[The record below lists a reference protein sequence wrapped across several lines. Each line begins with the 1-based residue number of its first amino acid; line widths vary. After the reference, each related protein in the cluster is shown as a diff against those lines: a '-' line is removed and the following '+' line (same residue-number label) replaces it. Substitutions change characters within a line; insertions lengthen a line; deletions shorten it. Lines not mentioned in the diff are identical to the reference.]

1 MEINRR
7 FLTVLTPDGEFL
19 HVRRQDQLYQ
29 VGQEINFSTKEL
41 EKKRVPFSM
50 PIKVA
55 LTACA
60 FVLVFISIIP
70 VYQANQVYA
79 YMSIDVNPSIELGM
93 NENLKIVELIPYN
106 KDGEKIVNMLS
117 NWKRKDIDEVTLA
130 IMNEINKQGYTK
142 KNHEVVVSTVFVKDQ
157 HKDNNKLQK
166 EIKVIEK
173 EIAKE
178 NLNVI
183 LVEASQKDREK
194 AKEKGITT
202 GIYKGNSNNQMKK
215 DSEKDHVEAVKQEE
229 KTSIE
234 PPPIQQQ
241 KIKPSENQEVFIP
254 EDKDRNFKRKD
265 HQPSNEVSDEI
276 EKEVKKR
283 EEKVQ
288 KREER
293 QQEKEQKREEK
304 IQRKIE
310 QKNVPNQNQNKNNQN
325 QGNKDRNHGKENRDD
340 DNRHNQNQRDKVND
354 QNHNKKQKDKVNNQS
369 HNKNQQGRSVDGH
382 NKSNQSD
389 RHEDHR
395 NKDKHDRSEQKNR

>member
-55 LTACA
+55 FTACA

-106 KDGEKIVNMLS
+106 KDGEKIVNSLS
-117 NWKRKDIDEVTLA
+117 SWKHKDIDEVTLA

-157 HKDNNKLQK
+157 QKDNNKLQK

-215 DSEKDHVEAVKQEE
+215 DFEKDHVGAVKQEE

-234 PPPIQQQ
+234 PLPIQQQ
-241 KIKPSENQEVFIP
+241 KIKPSENQEVLIP
-254 EDKDRNFKRKD
+254 EDKDHNYKTKD
-265 HQPSNEVSDEI
+265 HQASNEVSNKI
-276 EKEVKKR
+276 EKEEQKR
-283 EEKVQ
+283 EEKAQ
-288 KREER
+288 KREQR

-304 IQRKIE
+304 TQRKIE
-310 QKNVPNQNQNKNNQN
+310 QKQVPEQNQNKGNQ
-325 QGNKDRNHGKENRDD
+325 NHGKENRDV
-340 DNRHNQNQRDKVND
+340 DNGHNQKQRAEVNDWEYNKNQR
-354 QNHNKKQKDKVNNQS
+354 DKVNNQS
-369 HNKNQQGRSVDGH
+369 HNKNQQGKSVDRH

-395 NKDKHDRSEQKNR
+395 NKDKHDRSEQQSR

>member
-130 IMNEINKQGYTK
+130 IMNEINEQGYTK

-183 LVEASQKDREK
+183 LVEASQKEREK

-202 GIYKGNSNNQMKK
+202 GIYIGNSNNQMKK

-241 KIKPSENQEVFIP
+241 TIKPSENQEVFIP

-293 QQEKEQKREEK
+293 HQEKEQKREEK

-310 QKNVPNQNQNKNNQN
+310 QKNVPNQNQNNQN
-325 QGNKDRNHGKENRDD
+325 QGNKDRNHGKENRDN
-340 DNRHNQNQRDKVND
+340 DNRQNQRDKVND
-354 QNHNKKQKDKVNNQS
+354 QNQNHNKKQKDKVNNQS
-369 HNKNQQGRSVDGH
+369 QNKNQQGRPVDGH

-389 RHEDHR
+389 RHEDQR
-395 NKDKHDRSEQKNR
+395 KKDKHDQSEQKNR

>member
-1 MEINRR
+1 VKSGIIMEINRR
-7 FLTVLTPDGEFL
+7 FLTVLTPNGEFL

-41 EKKRVPFSM
+41 EKKVVPFSM

-130 IMNEINKQGYTK
+130 IMNEINEQGYTK

-183 LVEASQKDREK
+183 LVEASPKEREK

-202 GIYKGNSNNQMKK
+202 GIYIGNSNNQMNK
-215 DSEKDHVEAVKQEE
+215 DSEKDRVEAVKQEE

-241 KIKPSENQEVFIP
+241 AIKPSENQEVFIP

-293 QQEKEQKREEK
+293 HQEKEQKREEK

-310 QKNVPNQNQNKNNQN
+310 QKNVPNQNNQN
-325 QGNKDRNHGKENRDD
+325 QGNKDRNHGKENRDN
-340 DNRHNQNQRDKVND
+340 DNRQNQ
-354 QNHNKKQKDKVNNQS
+354 
-369 HNKNQQGRSVDGH
+369 NQQGRPVDGH

-389 RHEDHR
+389 RHEDQR
-395 NKDKHDRSEQKNR
+395 KKDKHDRSEQKNR

>member
-7 FLTVLTPDGEFL
+7 FLTVLTPNGEFL

-29 VGQEINFSTKEL
+29 VGQEINFSSKEL
-41 EKKRVPFSM
+41 EKKVVPFSM

-117 NWKRKDIDEVTLA
+117 NWKRKDIDEVTMA

-202 GIYKGNSNNQMKK
+202 GIYIGNSNNQMKK

-241 KIKPSENQEVFIP
+241 AIKPSENQEVFIP

-276 EKEVKKR
+276 EKESKEKRRKGTKKR
-283 EEKVQ
+283 GKTPGKRTEK
-288 KREER
+288 R
-293 QQEKEQKREEK
+293 
-304 IQRKIE
+304 RKDTE
-310 QKNVPNQNQNKNNQN
+310 
-325 QGNKDRNHGKENRDD
+325 
-340 DNRHNQNQRDKVND
+340 
-354 QNHNKKQKDKVNNQS
+354 
-369 HNKNQQGRSVDGH
+369 
-382 NKSNQSD
+382 
-389 RHEDHR
+389 
-395 NKDKHDRSEQKNR
+395 KNRTKKRSKSKSKSK

>member
-1 MEINRR
+1 
-7 FLTVLTPDGEFL
+7 
-19 HVRRQDQLYQ
+19 
-29 VGQEINFSTKEL
+29 
-41 EKKRVPFSM
+41 M

-130 IMNEINKQGYTK
+130 IMNEINEQGYTK

-183 LVEASQKDREK
+183 LVEASQKEREK

-202 GIYKGNSNNQMKK
+202 GIYIGNSNNQMKK

-276 EKEVKKR
+276 EKEERKEKKR
-283 EEKVQ
+283 HK
-288 KREER
+288 KER
-293 QQEKEQKREEK
+293 KDNRKKKQKREEK
-304 IQRKIE
+304 TQRKIE
-310 QKNVPNQNQNKNNQN
+310 QKNVPNQNK
-325 QGNKDRNHGKENRDD
+325 KSESGK
-340 DNRHNQNQRDKVND
+340 
-354 QNHNKKQKDKVNNQS
+354 
-369 HNKNQQGRSVDGH
+369 
-382 NKSNQSD
+382 
-389 RHEDHR
+389 
-395 NKDKHDRSEQKNR
+395 

>member
-234 PPPIQQQ
+234 PPHD
-241 KIKPSENQEVFIP
+241 STT
-254 EDKDRNFKRKD
+254 EDKTF
-265 HQPSNEVSDEI
+265 
-276 EKEVKKR
+276 R
-283 EEKVQ
+283 EPRSIHSRRQ
-288 KREER
+288 K
-293 QQEKEQKREEK
+293 
-304 IQRKIE
+304 
-310 QKNVPNQNQNKNNQN
+310 P
-325 QGNKDRNHGKENRDD
+325 
-340 DNRHNQNQRDKVND
+340 
-354 QNHNKKQKDKVNNQS
+354 
-369 HNKNQQGRSVDGH
+369 
-382 NKSNQSD
+382 
-389 RHEDHR
+389 
-395 NKDKHDRSEQKNR
+395 

>member
-7 FLTVLTPDGEFL
+7 FLTVLTPGGEFL

-29 VGQEINFSTKEL
+29 VGQEIKFSSKEL

-50 PIKVA
+50 PVKVA

-93 NENLKIVELIPYN
+93 NENLKVVELIPYN
-106 KDGEKIVNMLS
+106 KDGKKIVNMLS
-117 NWKRKDIDEVTLA
+117 NWKRKDIDEVMLA

-183 LVEASQKDREK
+183 LVEASQKDREN

-202 GIYKGNSNNQMKK
+202 GIYKGNPNNQMKK
-215 DSEKDHVEAVKQEE
+215 DSDKDQVGAVKQEE

-234 PPPIQQQ
+234 TPHIQQQ
-241 KIKPSENQEVFIP
+241 KIKPSENQEAFIP
-254 EDKDRNFKRKD
+254 EDKNRNFKRKE
-265 HQPSNEVSDEI
+265 HQPSNEVSNKI
-276 EKEVKKR
+276 ERKEQKR

-288 KREER
+288 KREEK
-293 QQEKEQKREEK
+293 QQEQEQKREEK
-304 IQRKIE
+304 TQRKIE
-310 QKNVPNQNQNKNNQN
+310 QKNVPEQNQNKNNQN
-325 QGNKDRNHGKENRDD
+325 QENKDRNHGKENRDD
-340 DNRHNQNQRDKVND
+340 DNRHNQKQRDKVND
-354 QNHNKKQKDKVNNQS
+354 LGYNKNQIDKVDNQS
-369 HNKNQQGRSVDGH
+369 HNKNQQGRSVDRH

-395 NKDKHDRSEQKNR
+395 NKDKHD

>member
-7 FLTVLTPDGEFL
+7 FLTVLTPNGEFL

-41 EKKRVPFSM
+41 EKKVVPFSM

-183 LVEASQKDREK
+183 LVEASQKEREK

-202 GIYKGNSNNQMKK
+202 GIYIGNSNNQMKK

-241 KIKPSENQEVFIP
+241 AIKPSENQEVFIP

-293 QQEKEQKREEK
+293 HQEKEQKREEK

-310 QKNVPNQNQNKNNQN
+310 QKNVPNQNQNNQN
-325 QGNKDRNHGKENRDD
+325 QGNKDRNHGKENRDN
-340 DNRHNQNQRDKVND
+340 DNRQNQKQRGKKN

-369 HNKNQQGRSVDGH
+369 QNKNQQGRPVDGH

-389 RHEDHR
+389 RHEDQR
-395 NKDKHDRSEQKNR
+395 KKDKHDRSEQKNR

>member
-215 DSEKDHVEAVKQEE
+215 DSEKDHVGAVKQEE

-234 PPPIQQQ
+234 PPTIQQQ

-265 HQPSNEVSDEI
+265 HQPSNEVSNKI
-276 EKEVKKR
+276 EK
-283 EEKVQ
+283 
-288 KREER
+288 
-293 QQEKEQKREEK
+293 KEQKEK
-304 IQRKIE
+304 KRYKKERK
-310 QKNVPNQNQNKNNQN
+310 
-325 QGNKDRNHGKENRDD
+325 
-340 DNRHNQNQRDKVND
+340 DNRK
-354 QNHNKKQKDKVNNQS
+354 
-369 HNKNQQGRSVDGH
+369 
-382 NKSNQSD
+382 
-389 RHEDHR
+389 
-395 NKDKHDRSEQKNR
+395 KNRKEKKRHKEK

>member
-1 MEINRR
+1 
-7 FLTVLTPDGEFL
+7 
-19 HVRRQDQLYQ
+19 
-29 VGQEINFSTKEL
+29 
-41 EKKRVPFSM
+41 M

-93 NENLKIVELIPYN
+93 NENLKVVELIPYN

-117 NWKRKDIDEVTLA
+117 NWKRKDIDEVILA

-183 LVEASQKDREK
+183 LVEASQKDREN

-202 GIYKGNSNNQMKK
+202 GIYKGNPNNQMKK
-215 DSEKDHVEAVKQEE
+215 DSDKDHVGAVKQEE

-234 PPPIQQQ
+234 PPHIQQQ
-241 KIKPSENQEVFIP
+241 KIKPSENQEAFIP
-254 EDKDRNFKRKD
+254 EDKNRNFKRKD
-265 HQPSNEVSDEI
+265 HQPSNEVNNKI
-276 EKEVKKR
+276 ER
-283 EEKVQ
+283 
-288 KREER
+288 
-293 QQEKEQKREEK
+293 KEQKREEK
-304 IQRKIE
+304 TQRKIE
-310 QKNVPNQNQNKNNQN
+310 QKNVPKQNQNKNNQE
-325 QGNKDRNHGKENRDD
+325 NKGRNHGKENRGD
-340 DNRHNQNQRDKVND
+340 DNRHNQKQRDKVND
-354 QNHNKKQKDKVNNQS
+354 RG
-369 HNKNQQGRSVDGH
+369 HNKNQQGKSVDGH

-395 NKDKHDRSEQKNR
+395 NEDKHDRSEQQSR

>member
-29 VGQEINFSTKEL
+29 VGQEINFSSKEL

-55 LTACA
+55 FTACA

-93 NENLKIVELIPYN
+93 NENLKVVELIPYN

-117 NWKRKDIDEVTLA
+117 NWKRKDIDEVILA

-142 KNHEVVVSTVFVKDQ
+142 KNHEVVVSTVFVEDQ

-183 LVEASQKDREK
+183 LVEASQKDREN

-202 GIYKGNSNNQMKK
+202 GIYIGNPNNQMKK
-215 DSEKDHVEAVKQEE
+215 DSEKDQVGAVKQEE

-234 PPPIQQQ
+234 PPHIQQQ
-241 KIKPSENQEVFIP
+241 KIKPLENQEAFIP
-254 EDKDRNFKRKD
+254 EDKNRNFKRKD
-265 HQPSNEVSDEI
+265 HHPSNEVSNKI
-276 EKEVKKR
+276 EKKE
-283 EEKVQ
+283 Q

-293 QQEKEQKREEK
+293 QQEQEQKREEK
-304 IQRKIE
+304 TQRKIE
-310 QKNVPNQNQNKNNQN
+310 QKNVPKQNQNKNNQN
-325 QGNKDRNHGKENRDD
+325 QENKDRNHGEENRDD
-340 DNRHNQNQRDKVND
+340 DNRHNQKQRDKVND
-354 QNHNKKQKDKVNNQS
+354 RGHNKNQIDKVDNQS
-369 HNKNQQGRSVDGH
+369 HNKNQQGRSVDRH

-389 RHEDHR
+389 GHEDHR
-395 NKDKHDRSEQKNR
+395 NKDKHDRSEQQSR

>member
-29 VGQEINFSTKEL
+29 VGQEINFSSKEL

-183 LVEASQKDREK
+183 LVEASQKDREN

-215 DSEKDHVEAVKQEE
+215 DSEKDHVGAVKQEE

-254 EDKDRNFKRKD
+254 EDKNRNFKRKD
-265 HQPSNEVSDEI
+265 HQPSNEVSNEI
-276 EKEVKKR
+276 EKEVTEKRRKGTKKR
-283 EEKVQ
+283 GKTTGKRTEK
-288 KREER
+288 R
-293 QQEKEQKREEK
+293 
-304 IQRKIE
+304 RKDT
-310 QKNVPNQNQNKNNQN
+310 K
-325 QGNKDRNHGKENRDD
+325 
-340 DNRHNQNQRDKVND
+340 
-354 QNHNKKQKDKVNNQS
+354 
-369 HNKNQQGRSVDGH
+369 
-382 NKSNQSD
+382 
-389 RHEDHR
+389 
-395 NKDKHDRSEQKNR
+395 KNRTKKRSKSKSK

>member
-29 VGQEINFSTKEL
+29 VGQEINFSSKEL

-93 NENLKIVELIPYN
+93 NENLKVVELIPYN
-106 KDGEKIVNMLS
+106 KDGEKIVHMLS
-117 NWKRKDIDEVTLA
+117 NWKRKDIDEVILA

-142 KNHEVVVSTVFVKDQ
+142 KNHDVVVSTVFVKDQ

-178 NLNVI
+178 NLNMI
-183 LVEASQKDREK
+183 LVEASQKDREN

-202 GIYKGNSNNQMKK
+202 GIYKGNPNNQMKK
-215 DSEKDHVEAVKQEE
+215 DSEKDQVGAAKQEE

-234 PPPIQQQ
+234 PPHIQQQ
-241 KIKPSENQEVFIP
+241 KIKPSENQEAFIP
-254 EDKDRNFKRKD
+254 EDKNRNFKRKD
-265 HQPSNEVSDEI
+265 HQPSNEVNNKI
-276 EKEVKKR
+276 ER
-283 EEKVQ
+283 
-288 KREER
+288 
-293 QQEKEQKREEK
+293 KEQKREEK
-304 IQRKIE
+304 TQRKIE
-310 QKNVPNQNQNKNNQN
+310 QKNVPKQNQNKNNQE
-325 QGNKDRNHGKENRDD
+325 NKGRNHGKENRGD
-340 DNRHNQNQRDKVND
+340 DNRHNQKQRDKVND
-354 QNHNKKQKDKVNNQS
+354 RG
-369 HNKNQQGRSVDGH
+369 HNKNQQGKSVDGH

-395 NKDKHDRSEQKNR
+395 NEDKHDRSEQQSR